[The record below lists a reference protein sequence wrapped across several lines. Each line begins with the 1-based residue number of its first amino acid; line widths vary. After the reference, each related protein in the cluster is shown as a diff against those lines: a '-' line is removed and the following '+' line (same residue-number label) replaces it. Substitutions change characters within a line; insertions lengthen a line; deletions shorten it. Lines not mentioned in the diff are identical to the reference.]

1 MITLRFRSARQV
13 KKLYDIL
20 FHSIRGR
27 IIAGVILLHAVMM
40 GLVVFDMLTRQ
51 QHFME
56 AQISSEGLSQAK
68 TLAANA
74 PSWLVS
80 RDINGLDELIDSL
93 KVVKHLRLALILDQ
107 GGKILATS
115 DPSLFGLTLNDTPSL
130 RLSAALKEGTA
141 SGSSQLW
148 HDGMIDSLAEV
159 VSGGQRVGYTRIVLD
174 AAPVQAELDAVTRKG
189 AIYTLAA
196 IILGGL
202 ISWLLVRTM
211 TSRLQQLSGAADSI
225 ASGQLK
231 VNLPD
236 HSGRDE
242 VSRLTRDFAQM
253 ANALDK
259 DISERVRLEENLR
272 QINETLE
279 RRVREEVDSNRAKD
293 HLLIQQSRLAAM
305 GEMARNIA
313 HHWRQP
319 LNALGLQLYNIG
331 DEFHYGELTTA
342 SLDQDIANGMSLIN
356 QMSATIDTFRDF
368 FLEDQEKSIFSLD
381 SAVKETLSMAKHEL
395 ESLSIGIVTHLD
407 ESVKTE
413 GYAKEFAQMLLNL
426 LANAKDAILASKTD
440 VGLIE
445 ISVWREDQHACVSL
459 RDNGCGIPEAMLPRI
474 FDPYFTT
481 KPGGSG
487 FGLYLSKAI
496 VEKLCGNIHAANA
509 PEGGA
514 IITVKMPLAA

>member
-1 MITLRFRSARQV
+1 MI
-13 KKLYDIL
+13 KLHDLL

-56 AQISSEGLSQAK
+56 AQISSEGLSQAR

-74 PSWLVS
+74 PSWLIS
-80 RDINGLDELIDSL
+80 RDINGLDELVGSL
-93 KVVKHLRLALILDQ
+93 KAVKHLRLALILDRQ
-107 GGKILATS
+107 GKILATS
-115 DPSLFGLTLNDTPSL
+115 DPSLFGLTLNDSPSVNL
-130 RLSAALKEGTA
+130 LAALKD
-141 SGSSQLW
+141 GSSQLW
-148 HDGMIDSLAEV
+148 HDGTIDSLAEV
-159 VSGGQRVGYTRIVLD
+159 VSGGQPVGYTRIILD

-189 AIYTLAA
+189 AVYTLLA
-196 IILGGL
+196 IALGGL

-211 TSRLQQLSGAADSI
+211 TSRLQQLSRAADSI

-231 VNLPD
+231 VSLPD

-253 ANALDK
+253 VNALDK
-259 DISERVRLEENLR
+259 DIGERIRLEENLR

-279 RRVREEVDSNRAKD
+279 QRVRHEVDSNRAKD

-331 DEFHYGELTTA
+331 DEFHYGELTA
-342 SLDQDIANGMSLIN
+342 DSLDKDIANGMVLIE
-356 QMSATIDTFRDF
+356 QMSATIDTFRNF
-368 FLEDQEKSIFSLD
+368 FLADQENSVFSLN
-381 SAVKETLSMAKHEL
+381 SVVEQTLSMTKHEL
-395 ESLSIGIVTHLD
+395 ESLSIAIVTHLD
-407 ESVKTE
+407 ESVQTE
-413 GYAKEFAQMLLNL
+413 GYAREFSQMLLNL
-426 LANAKDAILASKTD
+426 LTNAKDAIAAHKTD
-440 VGLIE
+440 TGLIE
-445 ISVWREDQHACVSL
+445 IAVWREDARACVSIK
-459 RDNGCGIPEAMLPRI
+459 DNGGGIPESTLPRI

-481 KPGGSG
+481 KSGGSG
-487 FGLYLSKAI
+487 FGLYLSKTI
-496 VEKLCGNIHAANA
+496 VENMGGEIHAANA
-509 PEGGA
+509 PDGGA
-514 IITVKMPLAA
+514 IFTVKMALAA